1 MRITLNQ
8 SEIEQALRQF
18 VSSQGIDIQG
28 KQVEVSLTAG
38 RGING
43 FSAELTIQSKDCAAD
58 GDEIYCEP
66 EGVASE
72 APMEPV
78 VVTEPIKDYF
88 YPRPSGS
95 SPGECSGTG
104 SLVAAP
110 ENVPAPA
117 PWDAKAD
124 SLFDK

>member
-66 EGVASE
+66 EGI
-72 APMEPV
+72 APEPV
-78 VVTEPIKDYF
+78 VEMVAASEPPKDTMIS
-88 YPRPSGS
+88 R
-95 SPGECSGTG
+95 
-104 SLVAAP
+104 LVADP
-110 ENVPAPA
+110 ENVPVPA

>member
-28 KQVEVSLTAG
+28 KQVEVNLTAG

-43 FSAELTIQSKDCAAD
+43 FSAELTIQSKDCVAD

-66 EGVASE
+66 E
-72 APMEPV
+72 APMDPV
-78 VVTEPIKDYF
+78 VVTEPTK
-88 YPRPSGS
+88 
-95 SPGECSGTG
+95 GTSTIG
-104 SLVAAP
+104 SLVADP
-110 ENVPAPA
+110 ETVPAPA
-117 PWDAKAD
+117 AWDAKAG

>member
-66 EGVASE
+66 EGTIPE
-72 APMEPV
+72 ATVETGVIPEPG
-78 VVTEPIKDYF
+78 K
-88 YPRPSGS
+88 
-95 SPGECSGTG
+95 GTTIG
-104 SLVAAP
+104 SLVADPTA
-110 ENVPAPA
+110 VPAPA

>member
-43 FSAELTIQSKDCAAD
+43 FSAELTIQSKDCVAD

-66 EGVASE
+66 EGVEPE

-78 VVTEPIKDYF
+78 AVTEPTK
-88 YPRPSGS
+88 
-95 SPGECSGTG
+95 GTSTIG

-110 ENVPAPA
+110 ESVPAPA

>member
-66 EGVASE
+66 EGITPE
-72 APMEPV
+72 APVDTEVIREPG
-78 VVTEPIKDYF
+78 K
-88 YPRPSGS
+88 
-95 SPGECSGTG
+95 GTSTIG

-110 ENVPAPA
+110 ENVPAPV

>member
-66 EGVASE
+66 EGVVPGPVVEMVAASE
-72 APMEPV
+72 PP
-78 VVTEPIKDYF
+78 K
-88 YPRPSGS
+88 
-95 SPGECSGTG
+95 GTTIG
-104 SLVAAP
+104 SLVADP